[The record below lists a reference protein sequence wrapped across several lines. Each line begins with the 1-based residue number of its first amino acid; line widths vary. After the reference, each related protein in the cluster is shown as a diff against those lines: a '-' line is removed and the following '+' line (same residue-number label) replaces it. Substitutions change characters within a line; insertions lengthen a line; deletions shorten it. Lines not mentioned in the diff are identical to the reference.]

1 MKLRHLFPTL
11 FLLLGCSTKEEHTVE
26 KLVEK
31 PTTYQGPTDSGGGN
45 GINGRP
51 IESYNVTIWKE
62 KLFQDFIMPI
72 IQKITPLHKELA
84 GDMYHVALDRK
95 WYFIPVELD
104 KIPSPLISAHSETDQ
119 LALQSYKELWLDDI
133 KFKAMDED
141 SKVSLVVHE
150 LVMGVRL
157 LQFQSRLE
165 ICLAVAARELVEPD
179 QTDDQKAASERN
191 YSNLRGNCYS
201 NYGGAPVLIE
211 QKPIVLSKEDYVEIR
226 DLTTLILDALQVSS
240 TEEIESHYK
249 LLNRRPG
256 PANP

>member
-11 FLLLGCSTKEEHTVE
+11 FLLLGCSVKEERTVE

-31 PTTYQGPTDSGGGN
+31 PTTYNGPSDTGGGN

-51 IESYNVTIWKE
+51 IESYAIALWRE
-62 KLFQDFIMPI
+62 KLFQDLIMPMI
-72 IQKITPLHKELA
+72 RKITPLHKELA

-95 WYFIPVELD
+95 WYFVPVELA
-104 KIPSPLISAHSETDQ
+104 KIPSQLIGAHSETEQ

-133 KFKAMDED
+133 KFKEMDED
-141 SKVSLVVHE
+141 SKVSLIVHE

-157 LQFQSRLE
+157 LQYQSRLE

-179 QTDDQKAASERN
+179 QTEDQRAASERN

-201 NYGGAPVLIE
+201 NYGGFPPSIE

-226 DLTTLILDALQVSS
+226 ELTVLIMDNLSNTSQV
-240 TEEIESHYK
+240 ELESHYK
-249 LLNRRPG
+249 LLNRRYG
-256 PANP
+256 P